1 MKKTFIVISLITN
14 ALCNLSAQIQKGSWI
29 IDGGLRIAQN
39 PMRGR
44 PDFRMKYD
52 ESSADA
58 EVGYFF
64 SDRLVAGVK
73 SGAEFTDYTTVWD
86 NQLGSNNSNQLFYIT
101 PFARFFFNPASKLK
115 TFYELNLQSSWSR
128 HKVNS
133 NAWSNN
139 LGITVSNKIGADYF
153 LTNNIALE
161 GSLNYVYFSAKSEQG
176 SYSLPKFVLN
186 PEFTIKLFL
195 NTQKQEANVLAEKYL
210 KKGNVTVGLTG
221 YARLGNFS
229 YGGFI
234 PYIGYFLTDKWMISS
249 SLHLSAGSESRYL
262 SLIPELR
269 YYHPVT
275 PSMQFMLRG
284 AAAMGVYHRNWGTP
298 KTEWGGQFIEA
309 GIGLNQFVSENISI
323 QATTNL
329 QATGDYNNQ
338 LIISPNVKI
347 GFQYFMN
354 R

>member
-1 MKKTFIVISLITN
+1 MKKIFIVISLITSILN
-14 ALCNLSAQIQKGSWI
+14 NLSAQIQKGSWM
-29 IDGGLRIAQN
+29 IDGGLSIGQN
-39 PMRGR
+39 PMIGR
-44 PDFRMKYD
+44 SDSRFRLD
-52 ESSADA
+52 RSTADA

-64 SDRLVAGVK
+64 SDRFAAGVK
-73 SGAEFTDYTTVWD
+73 SGASFEDYTTVWN
-86 NQLGSNNSNQLFYIT
+86 NQFESSNSQQAFYIT
-101 PFARFFFNPASKLK
+101 PYARFFFNPQSKLK
-115 TFYELNLQSSWSR
+115 TFYELNTRSSWSR
-128 HKVNS
+128 YQNS
-133 NAWSNN
+133 SSIWSNFF
-139 LGITVSNKIGADYF
+139 GIAISNKIGADYF

-161 GSLNYVYFSAKSEQG
+161 GSLNYVYFSAKSEHTT
-176 SYSLPKFVLN
+176 YSFPKFVFN

-210 KKGNVTVGLTG
+210 KKGNTTVGFAGL
-221 YARLGNFS
+221 ARLSDYS
-229 YGGFI
+229 YGSFV

-249 SLHLSAGSESRYL
+249 GLHMSAGKNYYYL
-262 SLIPELR
+262 SLVPELR

-284 AAAMGVYHRNWGTP
+284 AAAMGVYHQNWQTP
-298 KTEWGGQFIEA
+298 KTQWGGQFIEA

-329 QATGDYNNQ
+329 NATGDYNDQ
-338 LIISPNVKI
+338 LIISPNVKV